1 MDLGLSG
8 QTVIVT
14 GGSSNI
20 GRAIVRAFAR
30 EGAAVVIA
38 DIDVEQGRRTAEKSQ
53 ENGGKAQ
60 LVPTDVTDPAQ
71 CRVMVERTLAA
82 FGRLDVLVNCAGW
95 VYDRPFVEKPRAEWE
110 REVNVNLWGVVNAV
124 RAVTDHMTATKK
136 GKIVSIASVTGRVG
150 EPREV
155 VYSGAKGAVIAM
167 TKSLAKELGPYNINV
182 NAVCPGTILPAT
194 TDEIGEASMW
204 RSGGLYER
212 ITPETRERMVKAYPL
227 RRLGKAADIA
237 GAVLFLASDM
247 AGWITGQA
255 LSVDGGY
262 TMV

>member
-1 MDLGLSG
+1 MDLGFSG
-8 QTVIVT
+8 QAVIVT

-30 EGAAVVIA
+30 EGAGVVIA
-38 DIDVEQGRRTAEKSQ
+38 DIDAEQGRRSAEQ
-53 ENGGKAQ
+53 AQGDGGKAL
-60 LVPTDVTDPAQ
+60 LVPTDVTDPEQ
-71 CRVMVERTLAA
+71 CRIMAEQALEA

-95 VYDRPFVEKPRAEWE
+95 VYDRPFIEKPRAEWE
-110 REVNVNLWGVVNAV
+110 REIAVNFWGVINAI
-124 RAVTDHMTATKK
+124 RAVTDHMMAARR

-150 EPREV
+150 ERREV

-182 NAVCPGTILPAT
+182 NTVCPGTILPAT
-194 TDEIGEASMW
+194 TDEIGEESMW

-212 ITPETRERMVKAYPL
+212 ITPETRERMLKAYPL